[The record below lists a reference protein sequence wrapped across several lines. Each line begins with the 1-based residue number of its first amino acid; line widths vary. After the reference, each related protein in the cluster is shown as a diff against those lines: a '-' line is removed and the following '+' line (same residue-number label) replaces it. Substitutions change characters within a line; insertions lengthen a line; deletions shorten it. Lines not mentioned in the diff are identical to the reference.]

1 MDQNSNLREDNGISL
16 LAILYAVKRNIW
28 LMILV
33 VVLSIGV
40 GVGYIFTV
48 EPNYTSTLKVAY
60 KAENDLDSTTQNN
73 INAMNAFI
81 GTIVDFCDE
90 GVVVDR
96 ANFYYNGYLNEKRHE
111 GDDYT
116 VQDYVDAIR
125 IKDTYDQTV
134 PKLQAIV
141 AKNISTSYE
150 VDEEDA
156 AKFSFYVG
164 YTDKDANA
172 SADKVKILALAFDLE
187 TKETIVIDNKEQGKY
202 FAGITSEI
210 IDLDYVGKPVSD
222 VSKTRVLLLS
232 GIVGVILALL
242 LVYLLVISDKT
253 LKDKEE
259 LEEIIGA
266 DMLSYIAKQEVRN
279 VRK

>member
-40 GVGYIFTV
+40 GFGYIFTV

-60 KAENDLDSTTQNN
+60 KAENDLDSNTQNN

-187 TKETIVIDNKEQGKY
+187 TKETIVVDNKEQGK
-202 FAGITSEI
+202 
-210 IDLDYVGKPVSD
+210 
-222 VSKTRVLLLS
+222 
-232 GIVGVILALL
+232 
-242 LVYLLVISDKT
+242 
-253 LKDKEE
+253 
-259 LEEIIGA
+259 
-266 DMLSYIAKQEVRN
+266 
-279 VRK
+279 